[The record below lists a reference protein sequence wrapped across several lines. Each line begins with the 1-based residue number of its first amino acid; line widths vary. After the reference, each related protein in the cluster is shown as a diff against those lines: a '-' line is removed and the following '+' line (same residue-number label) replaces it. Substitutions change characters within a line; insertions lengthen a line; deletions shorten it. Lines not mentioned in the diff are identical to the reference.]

1 MSVLCVLPARI
12 ASERIPRKPLR
23 EIAGRPLIEWSWRAA
38 RRVDAFDEVWVATD
52 DEEVVRAV
60 EGFGG
65 TAVLTDPAHPSGTDR
80 VAEAARRPEAREH
93 RIVVN
98 CQADEPFL
106 DPATVGRTAGAVDE
120 DGGPGVATVAVP
132 LEDEEAWRSESVV
145 KVVRDRRG
153 DALYFSRAPIPHP
166 RGRPPDLPGGPD
178 GPWLRHVGVY
188 AFTRPA
194 LERWTALAPSPLER
208 IERLEQLRALQDGMR
223 IRVVTG
229 PPSEPGVDEPEDL
242 RRAERILASQ
252 RTHGSPRPEAGGD
265 RG

>member
-23 EIAGRPLIEWSWRAA
+23 EIAGRTLLEWSWRAA
-38 RRVDAFDEVWVATD
+38 SRVDAFDEIRVATD
-52 DEEVVRAV
+52 DEEVARTV

-65 TAVLTDPAHPSGTDR
+65 TAVLTDPSHPSGTDR
-80 VAEAARRPEAREH
+80 VAEAAGRPGARDHE
-93 RIVVN
+93 IVVN
-98 CQADEPFL
+98 FQADEPFL
-106 DPATVGRTAGAVDE
+106 DPETVGRAVAAVAGE
-120 DGGPGVATVAVP
+120 GPGVATVAVP
-132 LEDEEAWRSESVV
+132 LEDERAWRSEAVV

-166 RGRPPDLPGGPD
+166 RGRPPELPGEPG
-178 GPWLRHVGVY
+178 GPWLRHAGLY

-194 LERWTALAPSPLER
+194 LERWTGLAPSPLEE

-229 PPSEPGVDEPEDL
+229 PSSEPGVDAPEDL
-242 RRAERILASQ
+242 RRAERILAS
-252 RTHGSPRPEAGGD
+252 RRAHGSPRREARD
-265 RG
+265 ERG